1 MAGAARAFLVSGAT
15 GLIGRRLTAQLLG
28 QGCSVRA
35 LTRDLRRGAAALDS
49 RVLLVR
55 WDGVH
60 VPADALRGA
69 DAVVHLAGE
78 PVFGGFRGAARRGR
92 VRDSRIESTRS
103 LVTAL
108 GALPEAERPAVLVC
122 ASAVGFYGSRGE
134 ETLEEDADPGAGF
147 LAELCRD
154 WEAAARSAEVHGVR
168 SISLRI
174 GIVMAREGGALRGMA
189 RPFRLGLG
197 GRIGSGR
204 QWFPWI
210 HIDDVV
216 ALIRAVVD
224 DPDYRGPVNAVA
236 PQPVRNAQF
245 TRALAAVMRRPA
257 LLPVPAFAVRAA
269 LGELAVELLGSRR
282 IVPRQALAHGFRF
295 QHTSLETAL
304 AQELDVGR
312 DRRKRPRAPDQ

>member
-1 MAGAARAFLVSGAT
+1 MVGETRVFLVSGAT
-15 GLIGRRLTAQLLG
+15 GLVGRRLAARLLG
-28 QGCSVRA
+28 DGSSVRA

-49 RVLLVR
+49 KVLLAH

-60 VPADALRGA
+60 VPANALSGA

-78 PVFGGFRGAARRGR
+78 PVFGGLPGAARRRR

-108 GALPEAERPAVLVC
+108 GALPEAERPALLVC

-134 ETLEEDADPGAGF
+134 ETLDEDAAPGAGF
-147 LAELCRD
+147 LPELCRD
-154 WEAAARSAEVHGVR
+154 WEAAAHSAEVHGVR
-168 SISLRI
+168 SVSLRI
-174 GIVMAREGGALRGMA
+174 GIVMAREGGALRAMA

-197 GRIGSGR
+197 GRLGSGR

-216 ALIRAVVD
+216 ALIRAVAD
-224 DPDYRGPVNAVA
+224 DPGYRGPVNAVA
-236 PQPVRNAQF
+236 PQPVRNAEL
-245 TRALAAVMRRPA
+245 TKALAAVLRRPA
-257 LLPVPAFAVRAA
+257 VLPVPAFAVRAA

-282 IVPRQALAHGFRF
+282 VVPRQALERGFRF
-295 QHTSLETAL
+295 EYPSLETAL
-304 AQELDVGR
+304 AQELGGGGQVPAGR
-312 DRRKRPRAPDQ
+312 PAGA

>member
-1 MAGAARAFLVSGAT
+1 MAAEARVFLVSGAT
-15 GLIGRRLTAQLLG
+15 GLVGRRLTARLLG
-28 QGCSVRA
+28 DGCSVRA

-49 RVLLVR
+49 KVLLVR

-60 VPADALRGA
+60 VPADALSGA

-78 PVFGGFRGAARRGR
+78 PVFGLPGAARRWR
-92 VRDSRIESTRS
+92 VRDSRIASTRS

-134 ETLEEDADPGAGF
+134 ATLEEDAEPGAGF

-168 SISLRI
+168 SVSLRI
-174 GIVMAREGGALRGMA
+174 GIVMAREGGALHSMA

-236 PQPVRNAQF
+236 PQSLRNAQF

-257 LLPVPAFAVRAA
+257 LLPVPAIAVRAA

-282 IVPRQALAHGFRF
+282 IVPRQALEHGFRF
-295 QHTSLETAL
+295 QHTSLESAL